1 MKKVFIYLLITFCSF
16 INYAQNVGIGTTTP
30 LARLHVVDS
39 SVLFSAVGLAPAN
52 AGNTPLHGVGRR
64 MMWYADKAAFRTGY
78 ASSNEW
84 DGTNI
89 GKYSFAAGYGV
100 KALGDFS
107 FSAGLNNSSG
117 GIYSIA
123 MGNNAVANADFSV
136 AIGSVVFAT
145 GGGAMALGYGN
156 TAQGINSLAM
166 GLNNYSKSFGGTVL
180 GQYNDVNDN
189 PDSNIP
195 SSLDRIFQ
203 IGNGYY
209 DESFEDEVRK
219 NAITILRNGNTGVGT
234 VTPAARLHVS
244 DSSVVFTG
252 ESWELPATIGNPPI
266 TGSGRRMMWYP
277 DKAAFRVGAVN
288 GSNWDKDSIGI
299 YSFASGRDN
308 KAIGDYCTS
317 MGLQSTAIGLAS
329 FSIGHQAIAGNDY
342 TISMGVLSTASGQF
356 STCIGTGPKASGLAA
371 MSIGNNTTA
380 SGDYSTCMGMHS
392 IAKAFGS
399 FTIGTFNDDT
409 DIPDPAIMGGPNDRI
424 FQIGNGEYMAKSNA
438 ITVLRNGNVGIGT
451 LTPSQKLHVAGN
463 IFATGSI
470 TPSDARFKKDV
481 EPIHNSL
488 DKIKQIN
495 GVTYYYRSAE
505 FKDLGFTDNEQVG
518 VIAQEIEKILPQLV
532 FTDDKGYKAVDYT
545 KLVPLL
551 IEGIKEQQKQ
561 IETSSEEIR
570 QLKADMAVV
579 KKVVEQLIKAR

>member
-1 MKKVFIYLLITFCSF
+1 MKKVIVYLLITFICV
-16 INYAQNVGIGTTTP
+16 ITHAQNVGIGTTTP

-39 SVLFSAVGLAPAN
+39 SVLFSAVGIAPSD
-52 AGNTPLHGVGRR
+52 AGNTPLQGMGRR

-78 ASSNEW
+78 ASNNEW
-84 DGTNI
+84 DKPNI
-89 GKYSFAAGYGV
+89 GRYSFAAGYGV
-100 KALGDFS
+100 KAFGDFS
-107 FSAGLNNSSG
+107 FSAGLNNSAG

-136 AIGSVVFAT
+136 AIGNVVFAT

-156 TAQGINSLAM
+156 TAQGTNSLVI

-189 PDSNIP
+189 PNSNVA
-195 SSLDRIFQ
+195 SSIDRIFQ

-209 DESFEDEVRK
+209 DELIDDEVRK
-219 NAITILRNGNTGVGT
+219 NALTVLRNGNTGIGT

-252 ESWELPATIGNPPI
+252 GPWELPATIGNPPI

-277 DKAAFRVGAVN
+277 DKAAFRVGAVS
-288 GSNWDKDSIGI
+288 GDNWNKDSIGI
-299 YSFASGRDN
+299 YSFASGRDT

-317 MGLQSTAIGLAS
+317 MGLQSTAVGLAS
-329 FSIGHQAIAGNDY
+329 FSVGHQANALNDY

-356 STCIGTGPKASGLAA
+356 STCIGTGPKAIGLAA
-371 MSIGNNTTA
+371 MSIGNNTIA
-380 SGDYSTCMGMHS
+380 SGDYSTCMGIHS
-392 IAKAFGS
+392 IAKAFAS
-399 FTIGTFNDDT
+399 FTLGFYNDDT
-409 DIPDPAIMGGPNDRI
+409 DNPNPSYPGGATDRI
-424 FQIGNGEYMAKSNA
+424 FQIGNGDYLAKSNA
-438 ITVLRNGNVGIGT
+438 LTVLRNGNVGIGS
-451 LTPSQKLHVAGN
+451 LTPSQKLHVNGN
-463 IFATGSI
+463 ISATGTI
-470 TPSDARFKKDV
+470 TPSDARFKKNI

-488 DKIKQIN
+488 DKIRQIN

-505 FKDLGFTDNEQVG
+505 FKDLGFTDKEQVG
-518 VIAQEIEKILPQLV
+518 VIAQEIEKVLPQLV
-532 FTDDKGYKAVDYT
+532 FTDEKGYKAVDYS

-561 IETSSEEIR
+561 IETSNEELK
-570 QLKADMAVV
+570 QLKADMAVI
-579 KKVVEQLIKAR
+579 KKVVEQLIKSR